1 MMTEYESTWFKFRNS
16 KLQEL
21 IDIEPHATDPPN
33 TEQDMMENRDED
45 ERILNEVHEFQ
56 IYEGDNRTQT
66 PLTSGTY
73 NPISASEIEYVPMLP
88 EYPQTDPKGYAY
100 VVNLQGLCMEEKKEA
115 MQHVQYSHKRDGQNR
130 DTWCTFLQCDVT
142 KISSN
147 CQGIKHCAYLSDSI
161 RNLYHTKVDQELI
174 NKLLTAKKD
183 TQGGRVL
190 TNKQRMAVAFYD
202 TIQRGFQ
209 NQTAYGKSDE
219 TCDFQLQKHR
229 HLDITG
235 STISHIQCRNWTE
248 DQRGDHFYKSLQWQR
263 SNLDLDLLI
272 DLLGKR
278 KFPDTQEYCDT
289 FHSHRSRALKC
300 GTIHPSGRGDLIKS
314 SPKCEV
320 QFRAFIPKD
329 PIKHPYAIW
338 VSRGVHN
345 HPPPPPS
352 KPPFELIKGLS
363 NLLARMRSPD
373 LSLSF
378 FLRSFELRAFCAKYG
393 SLTISQLH
401 HSFANREIFTTIL
414 QKQRALYYP
423 LGREMGGIY
432 HLLEKDPHAKEY
444 IREIIDNERG
454 TFIFCALDEQLQL
467 LASLDSWEVDMSYK
481 RVQGIF
487 NEVIFATFLPDHGK
501 IITLLRVFT
510 TEETTA
516 GYTTIFA
523 AAFNLITRITG
534 IPVQF
539 HYLHG
544 SGIKSIVVDMCP
556 KQMTGLG
563 KVLNDTQRQIDGRLL
578 GWRWHARHIL
588 MFCKIHFLRTVNK
601 LIPERADNSHHEAR
615 ARLIAL
621 MECRSRDDYYTLGD
635 LISENSPELAGWV
648 RHKQIDVIAGGI
660 CGSLSLIDPRFY
672 KETRSHTN
680 AVEQSHYK
688 AYRMGTRDSL
698 LCAVLK
704 SRVLDQT
711 DVSQHFARTTFGIRH
726 SYHADDMVTRFSNSV
741 RREEAKRRN
750 RYRPNNDKIS
760 DEDQEL
766 YGYNSSGY
774 SHTIQRAR
782 SRTKSPRKSPRKS
795 PKKPLNK
802 AQVIVSPS
810 LRMPS
815 QLPIISEV
823 IDLDTPTT
831 DILSTPC
838 PPRRGRLR
846 STSVQHRPATRSTYV
861 QPFY

>member
-1 MMTEYESTWFKFRNS
+1 MTEYESTWFKFRNS

-21 IDIEPHATDPPN
+21 MDIEPHATDPPT

-45 ERILNEVHEFQ
+45 ERILNELHEFQ

-100 VVNLQGLCMEEKKEA
+100 VVNLQGLCIEEKEEA

-130 DTWCTFLQCDVT
+130 DTWYFTTLSKEAS
-142 KISSN
+142 KIKRPVESQMKPVISN
-147 CQGIKHCAYLSDSI
+147 SKNIVI
-161 RNLYHTKVDQELI
+161 
-174 NKLLTAKKD
+174 
-183 TQGGRVL
+183 
-190 TNKQRMAVAFYD
+190 
-202 TIQRGFQ
+202 
-209 NQTAYGKSDE
+209 
-219 TCDFQLQKHR
+219 
-229 HLDITG
+229 
-235 STISHIQCRNWTE
+235 
-248 DQRGDHFYKSLQWQR
+248 YK
-263 SNLDLDLLI
+263 
-272 DLLGKR
+272 
-278 KFPDTQEYCDT
+278 
-289 FHSHRSRALKC
+289 

-314 SPKCEV
+314 SPKCQV

-352 KPPFELIKGLS
+352 KPPFELIKGIS

-432 HLLEKDPHAKEY
+432 HLLAKDPHTKEY

-510 TEETTA
+510 TEETTS

-523 AAFNLITRITG
+523 AAFNLITRVTG
-534 IPVQF
+534 VPVKF

-544 SGIKSIVVDMCP
+544 SGIKSIVIDMCP
-556 KQMTGLG
+556 KQMT
-563 KVLNDTQRQIDGRLL
+563 
-578 GWRWHARHIL
+578 
-588 MFCKIHFLRTVNK
+588 
-601 LIPERADNSHHEAR
+601 ERADNSHHEAR

-621 MECRSRDDYYTLGD
+621 MECGSRDDYYTLGD
-635 LISENSPELAGWV
+635 LISEHSPELAGWV

-726 SYHADDMVTRFSNSV
+726 SYHADDMVTRFSNSL

-750 RYRPNNDKIS
+750 RYRPNNDEIS

-766 YGYNSSGY
+766 YGYNSSG
-774 SHTIQRAR
+774 HTFHNLFKF
-782 SRTKSPRKSPRKS
+782 S
-795 PKKPLNK
+795 
-802 AQVIVSPS
+802 
-810 LRMPS
+810 
-815 QLPIISEV
+815 
-823 IDLDTPTT
+823 
-831 DILSTPC
+831 
-838 PPRRGRLR
+838 PPR
-846 STSVQHRPATRSTYV
+846 
-861 QPFY
+861 